1 MDPLYAA
8 RDPLDITSAEMNE
21 NNDDLSAL
29 DKCTA
34 IANELDEKQLEKER
48 ERKKRQ
54 KRARFVG
61 YVRSRKFKRKM
72 KQSLAND
79 KVLNPASVDVLKS
92 EAIPKAGLPYKK
104 YRNEIL
110 EIMSQNAILEHRTRV
125 NRRAAQPFNY
135 SIDAAQP
142 MKKTSKSPPISAI
155 KKESPV
161 IKSEAV
167 EITMKFKGKLKP
179 PKNNGDAV
187 GTAPNNVQPRPRRR
201 INYSEELVDE
211 AFMYEQILFDKQK
224 QQEKRKSTSKRMT
237 PSTNDGSSLSA
248 VASAPAAASA
258 SAAGNLNSRIR
269 LLEKSNEIS
278 ITPVKT
284 RLLAKE
290 KEKLGTSV
298 PMPAKAEPLFNITS
312 SVSVHIKPRK
322 SETIESNLRISNIT
336 SLHSTRDT
344 PPTKKRKISCKY
356 CQQTFTDEKQLA
368 VHQTV
373 HLKVSAY
380 KLDSPKILHPKLRR
394 VSCSASY
401 EPWNFRLNC
410 VHF

>member
-1 MDPLYAA
+1 
-8 RDPLDITSAEMNE
+8 MNE
-21 NNDDLSAL
+21 NNYDLSAL

-34 IANELDEKQLEKER
+34 IENELDEKQLEKER

-72 KQSLAND
+72 KQSLASD
-79 KVLNPASVDVLKS
+79 KVLNPASVDVLNS

-135 SIDAAQP
+135 SIDTVQP

-155 KKESPV
+155 KKELPV

-179 PKNNGDAV
+179 PKNIGDAV
-187 GTAPNNVQPRPRRR
+187 GAAPNNVQPRPRRR

-224 QQEKRKSTSKRMT
+224 QQEKRKSTSKRMI

-290 KEKLGTSV
+290 KEKLGANV
-298 PMPAKAEPLFNITS
+298 PMPLKAEPLFNITS

-344 PPTKKRKISCKY
+344 PPTKKRKISCNY

-380 KLDSPKILHPKLRR
+380 KLDSKKILHPKLRR
-394 VSCSASY
+394 VSCRASN